1 MRRKVKSRSTSGR
14 FFVDFDMV
22 GIVDLWLSWGDAT
35 KSVFD
40 CASAARSS
48 LVSLIPKH
56 YVQDVFPTQT
66 YCKARVLMTYRKL
79 RDSRCLYYCGPH
91 SLSRIALLAIPYGGL
106 RELSFRF
113 TFRRIA
119 WVAVWRPAAPEK
131 LT

>member
-1 MRRKVKSRSTSGR
+1 MIPVALTAFVWLLTKALASKVRLQG
-14 FFVDFDMV
+14 
-22 GIVDLWLSWGDAT
+22 
-35 KSVFD
+35 
-40 CASAARSS
+40 SS
-48 LVSLIPKH
+48 LLI
-56 YVQDVFPTQT
+56 T
-66 YCKARVLMTYRKL
+66 
-79 RDSRCLYYCGPH
+79 RCLYYCGPH

>member
-48 LVSLIPKH
+48 LVSLISKH

-66 YCKARVLMTYRKL
+66 YCKARVLIT
-79 RDSRCLYYCGPH
+79 
-91 SLSRIALLAIPYGGL
+91 SRIAGTSGYSHTVVSLSQTTNSIPSECHVLFELNGNSQWLGL
-106 RELSFRF
+106 SICRY
-113 TFRRIA
+113 T
-119 WVAVWRPAAPEK
+119 V
-131 LT
+131 